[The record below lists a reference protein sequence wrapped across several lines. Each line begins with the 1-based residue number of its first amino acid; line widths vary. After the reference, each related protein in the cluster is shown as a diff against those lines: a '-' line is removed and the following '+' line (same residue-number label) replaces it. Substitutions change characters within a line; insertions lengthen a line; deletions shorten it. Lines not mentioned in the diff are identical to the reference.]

1 MTYNEWRKD
10 PKNATALAELL
21 NQPIMQEALALL
33 ESQTMAKTIGSGP
46 SLLQSA
52 NNCHVLFGWDCGR
65 ASAWS
70 DLANLALVQ
79 SDDDLA
85 PITPTYQGEF

>member
-1 MTYNEWRKD
+1 MTYNEWKKD

-21 NQPIMQEALALL
+21 NQPIMQEALSLL

-52 NNCHVLFGWDCGR
+52 TNSHVLFGWDCGR

-70 DLANLALVQ
+70 DLSNLALVQ
-79 SDDDLA
+79 SDDELA
-85 PITPTYQGEF
+85 PIVPTYQGEF

>member
-21 NQPIMQEALALL
+21 NQPIMQEALSIL
-33 ESQTMAKTIGSGP
+33 EGQTMAKTIGSGP
-46 SLLQSA
+46 ALLQSA
-52 NNCHVLFGWDCGR
+52 NNSHVLFGWDCGR

-70 DLANLALVQ
+70 DLANLAMVQ
-79 SDDDLA
+79 SDDGLNA
-85 PITPTYQGEF
+85 IEPTYQGEF